1 MDRGLSPSGA
11 LDLTRFV
18 MLITCPSCASEYV
31 IDSALLRPNGRN
43 VRCASCRTVFFAP
56 PENPEPEPLLDPLDD
71 FDAGP
76 DAFALDDTP
85 SFEIPGDAIDEAPA
99 IAVEARNERPGKPAK
114 KAAKPARSGKG
125 AFSLA
130 AYASRITALRPSG
143 ATIAS
148 VAILLAFAAAL
159 LARESVVRA
168 LPQAAGLYALVGLDV
183 NLRGVDIGAV
193 TSMRVVERGETFLEV
208 EGVLENVAGR
218 PADVPPLALS
228 IRDRTQT
235 SLYSWTIDPPRA
247 RLEPGERVS
256 FRARLVAPPIEAR
269 QVLVTFVP
277 ASRATFARTGP

>member
-1 MDRGLSPSGA
+1 MDRGLSPPGA
-11 LDLTRFV
+11 FDLTRFV

-43 VRCASCRTVFFAP
+43 VRCASCKTVFFAP
-56 PENPEPEPLLDPLDD
+56 PENPEPEPLLDPLDE
-71 FDAGP
+71 FDAP

-85 SFEIPGDAIDEAPA
+85 SFEIPDEVEAAPA

-125 AFSLA
+125 ASSLA
-130 AYASRITALRPSG
+130 AFASRITGLRPSG
-143 ATIAS
+143 AAIAS

-159 LARESVVRA
+159 LARENVVRA
-168 LPQAAGLYALVGLDV
+168 LPQAAGLYALVGLEV

-193 TSMRVVERGETFLEV
+193 TSVRVVERGETFLEV
-208 EGVLENVAGR
+208 EGVLENVAGV

-235 SLYSWTIDPPRA
+235 SLYSWTIDPPSA
-247 RLEPGERVS
+247 RLAPGERVS
-256 FRARLVAPPIEAR
+256 FRARLVAPPVEAR

-277 ASRATFARTGP
+277 ASRATLARTGP

>member
-1 MDRGLSPSGA
+1 
-11 LDLTRFV
+11 

-43 VRCASCRTVFFAP
+43 VRCASCKSVFFAP
-56 PENPEPEPLLDPLDD
+56 PENPEPEPLLDPLDE
-71 FDAGP
+71 FDAP
-76 DAFALDDTP
+76 DAFALDDAP
-85 SFEIPGDAIDEAPA
+85 SFEIPDDGEAAPA

-114 KAAKPARSGKG
+114 KAAKPARAGKAG
-125 AFSLA
+125 SSLA
-130 AYASRITALRPSG
+130 AAFASRLSGMRPSG
-143 ATIAS
+143 AAIAS
-148 VAILLAFAAAL
+148 VAILIAFAAAL

-193 TSMRVVERGETFLEV
+193 TSVRVVEHGETFLEV
-208 EGVLENVAGR
+208 EGVLENVAGV

-235 SLYSWTIDPPRA
+235 SLYSWTIDPPSA
-247 RLEPGERVS
+247 RLAPGERVS
-256 FRARLVAPPIEAR
+256 FRARLVAPPVEAR

-277 ASRATFARTGP
+277 ASRATLARTGP

>member
-1 MDRGLSPSGA
+1 MDRGLSPPGA

-56 PENPEPEPLLDPLDD
+56 PENPEPEPLFDPLDG
-71 FDAGP
+71 FDAP

-85 SFEIPGDAIDEAPA
+85 SFEIPDDAIDEAPA

-114 KAAKPARSGKG
+114 KGGKPAGAGKG
-125 AFSLA
+125 ASSLA
-130 AYASRITALRPSG
+130 AFAARITALRPSG

-183 NLRGVDIGAV
+183 NLRGVDIDAV
-193 TSMRVVERGETFLEV
+193 TSVRVVERGETFLEV
-208 EGVLENVAGR
+208 EGMLENVAGM
-218 PADVPPLALS
+218 PADVPPIALS

-256 FRARLVAPPIEAR
+256 FRARLVAPPVEAR

-277 ASRATFARTGP
+277 ASRATLARTGP